1 MKYPQSEKSEL
12 LKISEHFIYSKG
24 YGSMA
29 QTILSMPIPLGSL
42 LSAVFPPRGICL
54 QSCTQGWEFVI
65 YEFILFFNFYLK
77 NPRHLKNA

>member
-1 MKYPQSEKSEL
+1 MKYPQSEKEGL

-42 LSAVFPPRGICL
+42 LSVVLAPWGICL
-54 QSCTQGWEFVI
+54 QSCTWG
-65 YEFILFFNFYLK
+65 
-77 NPRHLKNA
+77 

>member
-42 LSAVFPPRGICL
+42 LSAVFTPWGICL
-54 QSCTQGWEFVI
+54 QSCTRDWEFVI

>member
-29 QTILSMPIPLGSL
+29 QTILSMPT
-42 LSAVFPPRGICL
+42 PPR
-54 QSCTQGWEFVI
+54 EFVKCCVPTMG
-65 YEFILFFNFYLK
+65 YLFSKLYTGNSVFLFVSSITTHQFNKYTTDQ
-77 NPRHLKNA
+77 